1 MTNIK
6 RKHIAITALSMALIG
21 CTMGG
26 GITALTQIGVRADG
40 EVLPDPVAK
49 YMFDD
54 ADNIGKDSVGGYDM
68 EIVGG
73 KNEYTPISG
82 GIEFNGNFAMAQKV
96 ENNIFKDL
104 TEFTMCFEYKMLPGN
119 SAWKHLIGVN
129 NAGGGNYLY
138 FNAADGGGQTRMQ
151 FYQTGGDWGGVNLNA
166 CSDYTKVTLT
176 VKPGGRLKVYLN
188 GVDYDTNGPET
199 DKITSV
205 TLPADWSLYNEA
217 EGACRFSIGAPVS
230 NGSWVGDAGKAGVKE
245 IVFYNKEFTAAEVA
259 QYWTEYDAAHPT
271 FASCELD
278 FSENVRVSS
287 AASVAHVL
295 KSAPNGIYEATL
307 SNGSK
312 ANVAVT
318 WNNVVQKD
326 DGKYLEGTISGVNN
340 PEGLKAYAKIA
351 VTEAKVVSA
360 EVDSGAVIINET
372 TDAQLMALVQ
382 NGDYEVTLEDNTK
395 MTATIAWT
403 EVKEENGKRYI
414 EGTISEVNNPDGVKA
429 KGLVTVGGETVLAP
443 FAHYEFKNSR
453 APGEDS
459 TGNYNM
465 TAVGT
470 PKANRDQEGVFDGKS
485 GLAVE
490 NSFTTKLKSFSLSF
504 EILKEG
510 GENPFWATPIGLGID
525 GGQWLSFNFAKNDNL
540 LRFAMS
546 TKGGSAPIAGGGNE
560 CWGAEVGNVSDAEFS
575 KVVLTVEAGGLC
587 HLYFNGTEI
596 KGSPYNVPED
606 FAFTTDSIKL
616 ALGYDVTKY
625 PAEDRFFTGKLKD
638 VRLYDCALTPGQ
650 VAAFDAY
657 GKVFPHDN
665 SLYIKSVS
673 DTVKFANDKVT
684 TETLFDT
691 MNAETMLGMMNAA
704 TVTAT
709 LTDNSTK
716 DLNVTWT
723 GISQTG
729 NTYVAKG
736 MVEAVGIGATVVP
749 AKEITQELT
758 VYKTLN
764 VTVAEAENGSVS
776 TDVQTAK
783 FGDTVTIT
791 VTPAEGYLIEA
802 VTVNGNALEGNEGVY
817 TYTVGAE
824 DTEIAVAATFKAD
837 KKKGGCGAAADSLLA
852 VLASATLIAAAAV
865 VFAKKSKKNN

>member
-1 MTNIK
+1 
-6 RKHIAITALSMALIG
+6 
-21 CTMGG
+21 
-26 GITALTQIGVRADG
+26 
-40 EVLPDPVAK
+40 
-49 YMFDD
+49 MFDD

-82 GIEFNGNFAMAQKV
+82 GIEFNGNFALAQTK

-104 TEFTMCFEYKMLPGN
+104 TEFTISFEYKRLPGN
-119 SAWKHLIGVN
+119 GAWASTFGVAN
-129 NAGGGNYLY
+129 GGDGN
-138 FNAADGGGQTRMQ
+138 FMCFDCSDGGGDTRFHASQATKGGAETIALYYGGAQ
-151 FYQTGGDWGGVNLNA
+151 FTS
-166 CSDYTKVTLT
+166 SDYMRFTITA
-176 VKPGGRLKVYLN
+176 KPGGQLKVYLD
-188 GVDYDTNGPET
+188 GVLSNSE
-199 DKITSV
+199 DKIPADI
-205 TLPADWSLYNEA
+205 PADWTLYNEA
-217 EGACRFSIGAPVS
+217 DDQCLFSIGAPV
-230 NGSWVGDAGKAGVKE
+230 NNRGDLGTCGRAGVKE
-245 IVFYNKEFTAAEVA
+245 VVFYNKEFTAAEVA

-271 FASCELD
+271 FASCDLD
-278 FSENVRVSS
+278 FSETVRVSS

-295 KSAPNGIYEATL
+295 KSAPNGTYEATL
-307 SNGSK
+307 SNGNK
-312 ANVAVT
+312 ANVSVT

-351 VTEAKVVSA
+351 VTDAKVVSA
-360 EVDSGAVIINET
+360 EVDSGAVIVNET

-395 MTATIAWT
+395 LTATIVWT
-403 EVKEENGKRYI
+403 EVKEANGKRYI

-504 EILKEG
+504 QILKEG
-510 GENPFWATPIGLGID
+510 SENPDWAAPVALGISNN
-525 GGQWLSFNFAKNDNL
+525 QWLTFNFSGNSNL
-540 LRFAMS
+540 LRFSFS

-606 FAFTTDSIKL
+606 FAFNNDTMKL
-616 ALGYDVTKY
+616 SLGYEVTH
-625 PAEDRFFTGKLKD
+625 PTDRFFTGKLKD

-650 VAAFDAY
+650 VAAFEAY

-716 DLNVTWT
+716 DLNVIWT

-729 NTYVAKG
+729 NAYVAKG

>member
-26 GITALTQIGVRADG
+26 GITALTQVGARAEG
-40 EVLPDPVAK
+40 EALPDPVAK

-54 ADNIGKDSVGGYDM
+54 AENIGKDSVGGYDM

-73 KNEYTPISG
+73 KNEYTAISG

-96 ENNIFKDL
+96 DKNIFKDL
-104 TEFTMCFEYKMLPGN
+104 TEFTMCFEYKMLPDN
-119 SAWKHLIGVN
+119 ATWAHIIGVN
-129 NAGGGNYLY
+129 HLEGGNYLY
-138 FNAADGGGQTRMQ
+138 LNSSTGDTRFQ
-151 FYQTGGDWGGVNLNA
+151 FYQTGGYWDGAQLN
-166 CSDYTKVTLT
+166 CNDYTKLTVT
-176 VKPGGRLKVYLN
+176 VKPGGRVKLYVN
-188 GVDYDTNGPET
+188 GQPYAGET
-199 DKITSV
+199 AKLEKDI
-205 TLPADWSLYNEA
+205 PADWSLFNEA
-217 EGACRFSIGAPVS
+217 ENQCRFSIGAAVD
-230 NGSWVGDAGKAGVKE
+230 NKGDIGTCGKAGVKE
-245 IVFYNKEFTAAEVA
+245 VVFYNKEFTAAEVA

-295 KSAPNGIYEATL
+295 KSAPNGTYEATL

-351 VTEAKVVSA
+351 VTDAKVVSA
-360 EVDSGAVIINET
+360 EVDSGAVIVNET

-453 APGEDS
+453 TPGEDS

-470 PKANRDQEGVFDGKS
+470 PKANRDQEAIFDGSS
-485 GLAVE
+485 GLTVE
-490 NSFTTKLKSFSLSF
+490 NSFTSKLKSFSLSF
-504 EILKEG
+504 QILKEG
-510 GENPFWATPIGLGID
+510 SENPDWAAPVALGISNN
-525 GGQWLSFNFAKNDNL
+525 QWLTFNFSGNSNL
-540 LRFAMS
+540 LRFSFS

-606 FAFTTDSIKL
+606 FAFNNDTMKL
-616 ALGYDVTKY
+616 SLGYEVTH
-625 PAEDRFFTGKLKD
+625 PTDRFFTGKLKD

-650 VAAFDAY
+650 VAAFEAY

-716 DLNVTWT
+716 DLNVIWT

-729 NTYVAKG
+729 NAYVAKG

-802 VTVNGNALEGNEGVY
+802 VTVNGNVLEGNEGVY
-817 TYTVGAE
+817 TYTVNAE
-824 DTEIAVAATFKAD
+824 DTEIAVAATFKAE
-837 KKKGGCGAAADSLLA
+837 KKSNGCGAAANGLLA

-865 VFAKKSKKNN
+865 VFVKKSKKNN

>member
-1 MTNIK
+1 MTNTK

-26 GITALTQIGVRADG
+26 GITALAQVGARAEG
-40 EVLPDPVAK
+40 EALPDPVAK

-54 ADNIGKDSVGGYDM
+54 AENIGKDSVGGYDM

-73 KNEYTPISG
+73 KDQYTPISG

-96 ENNIFKDL
+96 DKNIFKDL
-104 TEFTMCFEYKMLPGN
+104 TEFTMCFEYKMLPDN
-119 SAWKHLIGVN
+119 AAWAHIIGVN
-129 NAGGGNYLY
+129 HLEGGNYLY
-138 FNAADGGGQTRMQ
+138 LNSSTGDTRFQ
-151 FYQTGGDWGGVNLNA
+151 FYNTEGYWGGAQLN
-166 CSDYTKVTLT
+166 CSDYTKLTVT
-176 VKPGGRLKVYLN
+176 VKPGGRVKLYVN
-188 GVDYDTNGPET
+188 GQPYAGETSKLEVD
-199 DKITSV
+199 
-205 TLPADWSLYNEA
+205 LPADWSLFNEA
-217 EGACRFSIGAPVS
+217 ENQCRFSIGAAV
-230 NGSWVGDAGKAGVKE
+230 NNKGDIGTCGKAGVKE
-245 IVFYNKEFTAAEVA
+245 VVFYNKEFTAAEVS

-278 FSENVRVSS
+278 FSETVRVSS
-287 AASVAHVL
+287 AASNAHVL
-295 KSAPNGIYEATL
+295 KFAPDGIYEATL
-307 SNGSK
+307 SNNNK
-312 ANVAVT
+312 ANVNVT

-351 VTEAKVVSA
+351 VTDAKVVSA
-360 EVDSGAVIINET
+360 EVDSGAVIVNET
-372 TDAQLMALVQ
+372 TDAQIMTLVQ
-382 NGDYEVTLEDNTK
+382 DGDYEVTLEDNTK
-395 MTATIAWT
+395 LTATIVWT

-414 EGTISEVNNPDGVKA
+414 EGTISEVNNPDGIKA

-459 TGNYNM
+459 TGNYSM

-470 PKANRDQEGVFDGKS
+470 PKANKNQEGVFDGKS
-485 GLAVE
+485 GLTVE
-490 NSFTTKLKSFSLSF
+490 NSFTSKLNSFSLSF

-510 GENPFWATPIGLGID
+510 STNPYWATPIGLGID
-525 GGQWLSFNFAKNDNL
+525 GSQWLSFNFAENNNL

-546 TKGGSAPIAGGGNE
+546 TKGGSAPIAGGSNE
-560 CWGAEVGNVSDAEFS
+560 CWGAEVGNVSDADFS
-575 KVVLTVEAGGLC
+575 RVVLTVEAGGLC
-587 HLYFNGTEI
+587 RVYFNGTEI
-596 KGSPYNVPED
+596 GGSPYNVPED
-606 FAFTTDSIKL
+606 FAFKTDRMKL

-625 PAEDRFFTGKLKD
+625 PDENRFFTGKLKD

-665 SLYIKSVS
+665 SVYIESIS

-684 TETLFDT
+684 TQTLFDT
-691 MNAETMLGMMNAA
+691 MNTETMLGMMSAA

-709 LTDNSTK
+709 LTDNTTK
-716 DLNVTWT
+716 DLNVIWT

-736 MVEAVGIGATVVP
+736 MVEAVGIGATTVP

-758 VYKTLN
+758 VYRTLN
-764 VTVAEAENGSVS
+764 VTVAEVENGSVS

-783 FGDTVTIT
+783 FGDTVTVT
-791 VTPAEGYLIEA
+791 VTPAEGYLIET
-802 VTVNGNALEGNEGVY
+802 VTVNGNALEANEGVY
-817 TYTVGAE
+817 TYTVSAE
-824 DTEIAVAATFKAD
+824 DTEIAVAATFKAE
-837 KKKGGCGAAADSLLA
+837 KKSNGCGAAANGLLA
-852 VLASATLIAAAAV
+852 VLASATLITVAAV
-865 VFAKKSKKNN
+865 VCAKRFGQNK